1 MQKKKI
7 LPWRVIQMLCKAHP
21 KKKKNRKKDNLCV
34 KHTLYPE
41 GGVGAQI
48 SWISLVFFGFWK
60 ETKKPNS
67 KKTNKQELDYQ
78 IVFTIIKSHPHPL
91 TVGFKCIMGVY
102 VS

>member
-1 MQKKKI
+1 MQKKRDFA
-7 LPWRVIQMLCKAHP
+7 LEGDTDALQSSPQE
-21 KKKKNRKKDNLCV
+21 KKKNRKKDNLCV

-48 SWISLVFFGFWK
+48 SWISLVFFGFFIHQW
-60 ETKKPNS
+60 NS

-78 IVFTIIKSHPHPL
+78 IVFTTIKSHPHPL